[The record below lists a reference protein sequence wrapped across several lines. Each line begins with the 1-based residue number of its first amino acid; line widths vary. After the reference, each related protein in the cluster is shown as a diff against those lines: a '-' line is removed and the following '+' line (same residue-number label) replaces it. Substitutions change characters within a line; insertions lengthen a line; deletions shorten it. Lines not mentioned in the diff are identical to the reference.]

1 MEEHIQIFDND
12 KLIRLIKDKFNDDDN
27 ELFKN
32 SFQLYNSSYNR
43 PNDYIIDLDDI
54 WKWIGFSRKS
64 DAKKLLITNYKE
76 EKDYTLL
83 LRRPPQQNP
92 IEKNYILDKRGGS
105 NKENIF
111 LTIGCFKKYCLK
123 SATKQADKIYDYY
136 IKMES
141 IIFKYIQEQYNNQQI
156 INIQNIKALEDKEQL
171 LELKDKAIED
181 KEQLLEINIKALED
195 NKQLLELKNKEIK
208 EKDNIINNFK
218 SLTYEET
225 EKTGVVYLLSTDKQ
239 NITKCGR
246 SKCVLNRIKALQTG
260 CVDKINILHECPT
273 SNDVLLESIVH
284 YILKNYRFNCER
296 EHFYCN
302 TEYMKINIDYK
313 NIK

>member
-1 MEEHIQIFDND
+1 MG
-12 KLIRLIKDKFNDDDN
+12 
-27 ELFKN
+27 KN
-32 SFQLYNSSYNR
+32 LGGRS
-43 PNDYIIDLDDI
+43 
-54 WKWIGFSRKS
+54 
-64 DAKKLLITNYKE
+64 
-76 EKDYTLL
+76 
-83 LRRPPQQNP
+83 
-92 IEKNYILDKRGGS
+92 IEKILLSIK
-105 NKENIF
+105 
-111 LTIGCFKKYCLK
+111 CFKTYCLK
-123 SATKQADKIYDYY
+123 AETVVSDKIHDYY
-136 IKMES
+136 IKMEE
-141 IIFKYIQEQYNNQQI
+141 IIFKYIQEQYINQQI
-156 INIQNIKALEDKEQL
+156 INIQNLKALEDK
-171 LELKDKAIED
+171 D
-181 KEQLLEINIKALED
+181 QLLEINIKILED

-296 EHFYCN
+296 KHFH
-302 TEYMKINIDYK
+302 YK